1 MDNTIV
7 VNNKKQIVEE
17 LILILDNF
25 ENMDKN
31 EIDIYYYT
39 WIYDM
44 FEDENY

>member
-31 EIDIYYYT
+31 EIDIYYYP

-44 FEDENY
+44 FEDEDY